1 MEADSGSSANILD
14 EKKFQKLQDA
24 LEQKISLQPTDTKL
38 YAFAQ
43 KEPVPLLGCFDAEI
57 ESVSTGKKT
66 VTQFLVVKGTT
77 MSRPLLSLN
86 TSVELGLLQ
95 LANTT
100 YAEVKPPTGSS
111 AISDQDHV
119 VTQLTS
125 EFNDVF
131 SGLEKHKKIKA
142 KVIVDETVTPIA
154 HKPRKIPHNL
164 AQKAANEEQRL
175 KELGVIETVPDDQ
188 PTTWC
193 TNPVIAPKPHNLEAI
208 RFCSDMRVP
217 NTAIL
222 RPVTEALTV
231 DDIKFKLEGAT
242 VFSVLDMNE
251 GYHQLELDEFSRH
264 LTTFYG
270 TNSRMRYKRLNYETI
285 SAQDIF
291 DKAMDDTIEGLNG
304 VLHIRYDFIV
314 FGKDINDH
322 DSALRNLLQRFREC
336 GLTFNLKKCK
346 FRVPQIEYFGFVFSE
361 DGIKLSP
368 SKVEALQRMDPPRSV
383 SEVKSLLGMAQ
394 YSSRFIPNFSELTTP
409 PAQTHSIRCPME
421 MVLSRAVSFRQTEGN
436 TIQQFRAGILRSR
449 FGNQAHSRCRSLR
462 PRSNPGAKET
472 LGMES
477 N

>member
-1 MEADSGSSANILD
+1 M
-14 EKKFQKLQDA
+14 
-24 LEQKISLQPTDTKL
+24 
-38 YAFAQ
+38 
-43 KEPVPLLGCFDAEI
+43 PLLGCFDAEI

-77 MSRPLLSLN
+77 MYRPLLSLN
-86 TSVELGLLQ
+86 TSVEIGLLQ

-100 YAEVKPPTGSS
+100 YAEVKPPTGST
-111 AISDQDHV
+111 AISDQDHT

-125 EFNDVF
+125 EFNDLF
-131 SGLEKHKKIKA
+131 SGLGKHKKIKA
-142 KVIVDETVTPIA
+142 KLIIDETVTPIA
-154 HKPRKIPHNL
+154 HKQRKIPYNL
-164 AQKAANEEQRL
+164 AQKAGNEEQRL

-193 TNPVIAPKPHNLEAI
+193 TNPVIAPKPHNLEAVK
-208 RFCSDMRVP
+208 FCSDMRVP

-242 VFSVLDMNE
+242 NLSVLDMNE

-270 TNSRMRYKRLNYETI
+270 TYSRMRYKRLNYGTI

-304 VLHIRYDFIV
+304 VLHIRDDFIV

-322 DSALRNLLQRFREC
+322 DSVLRNLLQRFRVC
-336 GLTFNLKKCK
+336 GLTLNLKKCK
-346 FRVPQIEYFGFVFSE
+346 FRLPQIEFFGFVFSE
-361 DGIKLSP
+361 DGIKPST
-368 SKVEALQRMDPPRSV
+368 SKVEALQHMDPPKKRIR
-383 SEVKSLLGMAQ
+383 SEVPVGYGPVLITLHSQLFG
-394 YSSRFIPNFSELTTP
+394 TDHT
-409 PAQTHSIRCPME
+409 PAQTHSPRCPME
-421 MVLSRAVSFRQTEGN
+421 MVLNRAVSFRQTEGN

-449 FGNQAHSRCRSLR
+449 FGNQAHSGCRSQR

-472 LGMES
+472 PGMES